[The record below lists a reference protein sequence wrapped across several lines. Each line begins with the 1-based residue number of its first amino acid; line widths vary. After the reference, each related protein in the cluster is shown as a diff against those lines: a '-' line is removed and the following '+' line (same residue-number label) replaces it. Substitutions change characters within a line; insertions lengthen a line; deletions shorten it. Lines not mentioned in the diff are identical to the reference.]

1 MTPENVLRAVYER
14 LEPLLIELAR
24 YNTPNE
30 SIEMEFD
37 AGKVI
42 FEFKSNEI
50 AN

>member
-1 MTPENVLRAVYER
+1 MTPENVLNAIYER
-14 LEPLLIELAR
+14 LRPLIKELAR

-30 SIEMEFD
+30 SIEMEFEV
-37 AGKVI
+37 GKVI